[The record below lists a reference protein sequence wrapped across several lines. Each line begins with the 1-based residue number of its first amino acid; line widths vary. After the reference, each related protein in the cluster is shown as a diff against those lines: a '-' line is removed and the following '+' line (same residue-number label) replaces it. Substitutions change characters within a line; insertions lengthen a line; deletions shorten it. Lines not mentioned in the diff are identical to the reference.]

1 MRKLVIAL
9 TAAVG
14 FALLPSTGAMAAPF
28 GGTALDSAASATA
41 TTIDV
46 GYRRWHRCC
55 CCCHGHFVT
64 VWKWKKVWRCGC
76 PRWIKVKVRVWK
88 PC

>member
-9 TAAVG
+9 VAAIG

-28 GGTALDSAASATA
+28 GGTALDSAATATA

-46 GYRRWHRCC
+46 GYRRHHCC
-55 CCCHGHFVT
+55 CCCKGHYVY
-64 VWKWKKVWRCGC
+64 VVKWKKVWCCGC
-76 PRWIKVKVRVWK
+76 PRWIKVKVKVWK
-88 PC
+88 RC